1 MPEELPHPAVG
12 HFGRDGMRRLS
23 LPGVGATVSEESR
36 VVLEQVGVPV
46 QVAPYF
52 TAAGATDGV
61 TLGMFAGHH
70 GLRVDES
77 RARWVRLGT
86 DGLAHMVVGPDRAV
100 RAVFLDGLAPEM
112 FVNADV
118 SEFGLCLAIL
128 DRRLSVIAGSTDL
141 VGGAAA
147 FRELNAELRVVA
159 PEAFEGRENWWPRVL
174 DDVRHTLNI
183 GFSAAIEYVDEN
195 GRKQIATDATGPGR
209 LHPEELLW
217 ERLQSEGVAAGQVK
231 RVYGELEACMMP
243 GHYCAAWMAKAFP
256 QAQFTHSFDYGDTAE
271 SREEG
276 LKALIRY
283 AAEQSPR

>member
-1 MPEELPHPAVG
+1 
-12 HFGRDGMRRLS
+12 MRRLALS
-23 LPGVGATVSEESR
+23 GVGATVNDETHA
-36 VVLEQVGVPV
+36 VLEHIGVPV
-46 QVAPYF
+46 QAAPYF
-52 TAAGATDGV
+52 TAAAATDGV
-61 TLGMFAGHH
+61 TVGMFAGHH

-86 DGLAHMVVGPDRAV
+86 DGLAHLVVGPDSVV
-100 RAVFLDGLAPEM
+100 RAVFLDGIAPDM

-118 SEFGLCLAIL
+118 SEFGLCLAVL
-128 DRRLSVIAGSTDL
+128 DRRMSVIASSTDL
-141 VGGAAA
+141 AGGAAA
-147 FRELNAELRVVA
+147 FRELNAELRHAA

-183 GFSAAIEYVDEN
+183 GFSAAIEYVDED

-217 ERLQSEGVAAGQVK
+217 ERLRSEGIAAGQVK

-283 AAEQSPR
+283 AAEQTPR

>member
-1 MPEELPHPAVG
+1 MPDQPPHPVVG

-23 LPGVGATVSEESR
+23 LTGVGATVNDETR
-36 VVLEQVGVPV
+36 AVLEHTGVPV
-46 QVAPYF
+46 HAAPYF

-61 TLGMFAGHH
+61 TLGLFAGHH
-70 GLRVDES
+70 GLPVDEP

-86 DGLAHMVVGPDRAV
+86 DGLAHLVVGPDSAV
-100 RAVFLDGLAPEM
+100 RAVFLDGIAPDM
-112 FVNADV
+112 FVNTDV
-118 SEFGLCLAIL
+118 AEFGLCLAVL
-128 DRRLSVIAGSTDL
+128 DRRISVIASSTDL
-141 VGGAAA
+141 AGGAAA
-147 FRELNAELRVVA
+147 FRELNAELRRVA
-159 PEAFEGRENWWPRVL
+159 PEAFEERENWWPRVL

-195 GRKQIATDATGPGR
+195 GRKQIVTDATGPGR
-209 LHPEELLW
+209 RHPEELLW
-217 ERLQSEGVAAGQVK
+217 QRLRSEGIAAGQVK

-243 GHYCAAWMAKAFP
+243 GHYCAVWMAQEFP

-283 AAEQSPR
+283 AAEQTPR